1 MYKILA
7 VDDEPRIAE
16 VLHEFLTK
24 AGFDVKN
31 VLGGREA
38 IEIIKSDI
46 KIDLMVLDMKMP
58 KVTGFDVIKE
68 MERINKKLPTIILTG
83 SIDAEKYL
91 GGLRALG
98 YTREDI
104 LHKPVDL
111 FELLDAVKKKLQQQ
125 FQ

>member
-31 VLGGREA
+31 VLGGGEA

-68 MERINKKLPTIILTG
+68 MERISKKLPTIILTG

>member
-68 MERINKKLPTIILTG
+68 MERISKKLPTIILTG

-91 GGLRALG
+91 GGLRVLG